1 MAPPRFSK
9 TDVVEKA
16 ARLVKDG
23 ALGAAVKE
31 YQQLFAH
38 DPNDWGVANTLG
50 DLYLRMGQT
59 DEGIAHF
66 MALAE
71 QVAGDGYTAKARA
84 LYRKILRV
92 QPNNQA
98 AAERVVQ
105 LDSQHLDSNP
115 FMQRML
121 DTVRQSQAA
130 AAAQAATAQAETEQA
145 ATEQAAPPAA
155 RASVDEVSAD
165 PKGEV
170 PNVTPPEPPVADPA
184 PAPVADVE
192 QVAKVAAPDAVA
204 PVAARPAVAAVEQVA
219 RVAAP
224 DAVAPVAARPAVAA
238 VEQVARVAAPDAV
251 APVATRPAVERHHPD
266 PAPDVLEVVTEAD
279 VQMDVLEV
287 VSEPDIQMDVLDVVS
302 EPEIRLVAEPDEIVE
317 LSGDWGSFDLGGT
330 ARQTV
335 DIGAALGLRRVQPA
349 PVRPPALDP
358 EPPVDT
364 HAECAA
370 FVVPADD
377 WVPLCVRL
385 AAMPLPEDSPAPESP
400 EAAAAF
406 TARRSSALQA
416 AAAGDFET
424 AAGTIEAFLR
434 EHPHHIP
441 ALELLVDLC
450 VDGPTDE
457 VPSVQI
463 RLAHACL
470 ATSQASRA
478 RQVVLDLH
486 YRYPDNP
493 RVADVLSLISRLA
506 PAPSLPA
513 VTADRDQYADPVE
526 LFDDDGL
533 VTGSVDD
540 VTARPPADMPGDP
553 LEAWLDST
561 EVSAATDAL
570 ARAERMR
577 TAGNIA
583 GASALLEALM
593 DTPGMRPLVGVRL
606 AQFYR
611 ERGNCIQALRCLEL
625 TAEQPPLDDDSGH
638 ALAYELAL
646 TLEAMGNRQDA
657 LGVYRELLSEVGP
670 AFRDVAARADCL
682 SAA

>member
-1 MAPPRFSK
+1 MAPPKFSK
-9 TDVVEKA
+9 IDIVEKA
-16 ARLVKDG
+16 ARLVRDG

-38 DPNDWGVANTLG
+38 DPSDWTVANTLG
-50 DLYLRMGQT
+50 DLYLRMGRT

-66 MALAE
+66 MTLAE
-71 QVAGDGYTAKARA
+71 RVAGDGYTTKARA
-84 LYRKILRV
+84 LYRKILRA

-105 LDSQHLDSNP
+105 LESQHLDSNP

-130 AAAQAATAQAETEQA
+130 AAQATVAQAASP
-145 ATEQAAPPAA
+145 APS
-155 RASVDEVSAD
+155 ASVDEAPGD
-165 PKGEV
+165 PPREV
-170 PNVTPPEPPVADPA
+170 PYVAPPEPPVTKPA
-184 PAPVADVE
+184 PAPIADAEPV
-192 QVAKVAAPDAVA
+192 VKVAAPEAVA
-204 PVAARPAVAAVEQVA
+204 PVAAGPPVEPHSPEPATDVVKAVAE
-219 RVAAP
+219 P
-224 DAVAPVAARPAVAA
+224 DIPV
-238 VEQVARVAAPDAV
+238 
-251 APVATRPAVERHHPD
+251 
-266 PAPDVLEVVTEAD
+266 DVLEVVTE
-279 VQMDVLEV
+279 
-287 VSEPDIQMDVLDVVS
+287 PDILQVD
-302 EPEIRLVAEPDEIVE
+302 EPDEIVVE
-317 LSGDWGSFDLGGT
+317 LSGDWDSVDLDGT
-330 ARQTV
+330 ARQTA
-335 DIGAALGLRRVQPA
+335 DIGAALGLHRVQPA
-349 PVRPPALDP
+349 PERSPAPALDP

-364 HAECAA
+364 HADCAA
-370 FVVPADD
+370 FEVPADD

-385 AAMPLPEDSPAPESP
+385 AALPLPEDPPAPASP
-400 EAAAAF
+400 QAASAF

-434 EHPHHIP
+434 EHPHHVP
-441 ALELLVDLC
+441 ALELLLDLC
-450 VDGPTDE
+450 VDGRTDD
-457 VPSVQI
+457 VLSVQI

-470 ATSQASRA
+470 ATRQAVRA
-478 RQVVLDLH
+478 RQVVLDLQ
-486 YRYPDNP
+486 YRYPDHP
-493 RVADVLSLISRLA
+493 RVLDVLSLVSRLA
-506 PAPSLPA
+506 PAPSLPP
-513 VTADRDQYADPVE
+513 VTADRDQDAEPVE

-540 VTARPPADMPGDP
+540 VTERQPNDLPADP

-577 TAGNIA
+577 TAGNLE
-583 GASALLEALM
+583 GASAVLETLM
-593 DTPGMRPLVGVRL
+593 DTPGLRPYVGVRL
-606 AQFYR
+606 AQFHR
-611 ERGNCIQALRCLEL
+611 EQGNCIEALRCLEL